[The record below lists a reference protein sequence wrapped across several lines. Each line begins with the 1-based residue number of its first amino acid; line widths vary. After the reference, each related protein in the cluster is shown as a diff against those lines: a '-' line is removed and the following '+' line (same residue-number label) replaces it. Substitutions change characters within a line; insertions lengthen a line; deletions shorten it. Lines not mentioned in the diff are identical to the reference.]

1 MKDLFS
7 KALAQHLL
15 QYYGRIPSASI
26 FARDFNFRAPPEIS
40 PISQETARRWIRGI
54 SLPEMD
60 KLQLIAEWL
69 GIEIGFLGAIGAL
82 SASKRGKE
90 SDPNQSTSNVG
101 SGKNLNQVE
110 IALLQVFRETDLRG
124 KRSLLAHADALIPGL
139 IPPSALSR

>member
-7 KALAQHLL
+7 KALAQQLL

-26 FARDFNFRAPPEIS
+26 FARDFNFRIPPEMN

-60 KLQLIAEWL
+60 KLKLLGQWL
-69 GIEIGFLGAIGAL
+69 GLEMGFLGAMGVNDAIDHNHEAAL
-82 SASKRGKE
+82 N
-90 SDPNQSTSNVG
+90 PSTSNVG
-101 SGKNLNQVE
+101 VGKNLNQVE
-110 IALLQVFRETDLRG
+110 IALLQAFRETDLRG

>member
-15 QYYGRIPSASI
+15 QFYGRIPSASI
-26 FARDFNFRAPPEIS
+26 FARDFNFRAAPEIS

-82 SASKRGKE
+82 SANNTGKE

-110 IALLQVFRETDLRG
+110 IALLQAFRETDLRG